1 MFEKSTER
9 ETVILSVSI
18 FFSNPPLPGNQIPQL
33 PEICGNS
40 IGAEILMS
48 AKQAK
53 ISAKT
58 KIW

>member
-9 ETVILSVSI
+9 ETVILSVSL
-18 FFSNPPLPGNQIPQL
+18 FFSEPPLAGNQIPQL

-48 AKQAK
+48 AKQPK
-53 ISAKT
+53 I
-58 KIW
+58 